1 MSISRRTLL
10 GTTAAATAA
19 VAIPGIRRA
28 RAAGNVM
35 KVGVLT
41 DMSGPYRSDTGPT
54 SVACT
59 KQAIAEL
66 AGNGYT
72 VEVVVGDHQNKPD
85 IGAGLARQWYDTDG
99 VDMIIDVPNS
109 AVALAVSAVAKEK
122 NKLFVDTGAASS
134 VLTGTACHPS
144 FIHWVYDTYAL
155 ANSTAGATVKAGG
168 DSWFFLIADYAFGH
182 QLAADSTTFIKKY
195 NGTVKGQVAYPFPAT
210 TDFSSFLL
218 QAQASGAKVLGL
230 CNAGGDT
237 VNSIKQAHEFGLT
250 KSMTVAALLAFIN
263 DIKALGLETA
273 QGLHLT
279 ETFYWDLNDK
289 TRAFTKRVLPAT
301 PDNYPNMGQAGD
313 YSATLHFI
321 KTVNAMGYA
330 VAKKA
335 TGTELANKMKS
346 MPIEDDAFGHGTIR
360 EDGRVL
366 IPAYLFQVKTPAES
380 KGPWDLYK
388 LVSTLGPDQAW
399 RPLNA
404 GGCPFI
410 KA

>member
-1 MSISRRTLL
+1 MSISRRKLL
-10 GTTAAATAA
+10 GTTAAVTAA

-28 RAAGNVM
+28 RAAGNVI
-35 KVGVLT
+35 KIGVLT
-41 DMSGPYRSDTGPT
+41 DLSGPYRDISGPT
-54 SVACT
+54 DVACT
-59 KQAIAEL
+59 KQAVAEMT
-66 AGNGYT
+66 ANGYT
-72 VEVVVGDHQNKPD
+72 VEVITGDHQNKPD

-99 VDMIIDVPNS
+99 VDMILAVPNS
-109 AVALAVSAVAKEK
+109 AVALAVSAVSKEK
-122 NKLFVDTGAASS
+122 NKLFIDTQAATS

-144 FIHWVYDTYAL
+144 FIHWVYDTYEL

-168 DSWFFLIADYAFGH
+168 DSWYFLVADYAFGH
-182 QLAADSTTFIKKY
+182 QLEADSTSFIKKF
-195 NGTVKGQVAYPFPAT
+195 NGTVKGSSAYPFPGT

-218 QAQASGAKVLGL
+218 QAQSSGAKVLGL
-230 CNAGGDT
+230 CNAGADT

-250 KSMTVAALLAFIN
+250 KSMTVAALLAFVN
-263 DIKALGLETA
+263 DIHSLGLETA

-279 ETFYWDLNDK
+279 ETFYWDLNEG

-301 PDNYPNMGQAGD
+301 PDNYPNMGHAGD
-313 YSATLHFI
+313 YSATRHLI
-321 KTVNAMGYA
+321 KAVNKMGID

-335 TGTELANKMKS
+335 TGTEIANVMKS
-346 MPIEDDAFGHGTIR
+346 IPIEDDAFGHGTIR

-388 LVSTLGPDQAW
+388 LVSTLSADEAW
-399 RPLNA
+399 RPLA
-404 GGCPFI
+404 DGHCPFV